1 MTNSLTAI
9 FTSLLALPELD
20 RNRIAELLAR
30 NDKKPM
36 QTTSLRMRP
45 GTRQLIDEL
54 SCRIGISQSELMNV
68 IVEGS
73 LRDVFLPFSHTASNV
88 IDRFEVLMQAHELDP
103 TDIAQLLSSWNIRV
117 SVLQDRERTMDYLT
131 TPLLQELAKW
141 FHVSADWLLGRDVP
155 AVDINRRIHHWPQT
169 EEEFKTLIIPT
180 VENNNGNIIFWTN
193 GNSDEREYKNRTGIL
208 IKKKESASQINY
220 HPVLSIIPQHLN
232 AEQERWISEVIQDYA
247 TTGALRSV
255 TIDAGLATALEQGIT
270 LPVLI
275 FRQI

>member
-1 MTNSLTAI
+1 MANSLTAI

-20 RNRIAELLAR
+20 RNRIAELLTR

-54 SCRIGISQSELMNV
+54 SGRVGISQSELINV
-68 IVEGS
+68 ILEGS
-73 LRDVFLPFSHTASNV
+73 LREVFLPFSNTATSV

-117 SVLQDRERTMDYLT
+117 SILQDRERTMDYLT
-131 TPLLQELAKW
+131 TPLLRELAGW
-141 FHVSADWLLGRDVP
+141 FYVSSDWLLGRDVP
-155 AVDINRRIHHWPQT
+155 PVDITQRIHQWPQT
-169 EEEFKTLIIPT
+169 EEEFKALIIPT

-193 GNSDEREYKNRTGIL
+193 GNSDGKEYKKQTGIL
-208 IKKKESASQINY
+208 IKRKESASQINY
-220 HPVLSIIPQHLN
+220 YPVLSIIPQHLN
-232 AEQERWISEVIQDYA
+232 AEQERWISEATRDYA
-247 TTGALRSV
+247 TTGGLRSV
-255 TIDAGLATALEQGIT
+255 TIDAGMATALEQGMT